1 MNKFF
6 EDLKAFLLKGNIID
20 LGVAFIIGA
29 AFKAIITS
37 FVNDIIMP
45 PIGLATGGTD
55 FAELKFILQAASETT
70 SEVAIRYGLFLQKLI
85 DFIVTGTAI
94 FVGLEAYNK
103 SKKKEEE
110 EVKEEAPPEPSD
122 EVKLLTEIRDSLKK

>member
-110 EVKEEAPPEPSD
+110 EVKEEAPPEPSG

>member
-29 AFKAIITS
+29 EFKAIITS